1 MVQKHIVNLLRI
13 LAAMVVTTCLVVFP
27 PWMLIKTWIMPLPDT
42 LQAQLHEAIETGF
55 DGIVVY
61 RHDQGK
67 APQKYAA
74 GWKNSES
81 KTPADPDA
89 LFKIASIRKLYLAAA
104 IAKLVSHKRLALDNT
119 LAFYFPELADR
130 IQNADAITLHMMLQH
145 RSGIPNFTDTDG
157 YWSAPPETFDDT
169 LALILDLPAI
179 FNPDQGYGYSNT
191 NYLLIAA
198 LIDRT
203 LGYSHQQ
210 YITDEILTPL
220 NLTQT
225 FFSLQ
230 EVNIDD
236 VMSGYYVGYDGD
248 LKTAEQGMLAT
259 AEDVGTFLL
268 ALNNGTLFSEPEQQI
283 YSSIYVYNHT
293 GLVPGYQS
301 IAQYHQE
308 LDTVVV
314 QFTNTTNFEG
324 DNWTRSEIIYD
335 RIVEIIRREKQ
346 QNTDQS
352 Q

>member
-1 MVQKHIVNLLRI
+1 M
-13 LAAMVVTTCLVVFP
+13 
-27 PWMLIKTWIMPLPDT
+27 KTWIMPLPDT
-42 LQAQLHEAIETGF
+42 LQEQLEIATQSGF
-55 DGIVVY
+55 DGIIVY
-61 RHDQGK
+61 HHEQGK
-67 APQKYAA
+67 APHKYAA
-74 GWKNSES
+74 GWKNSEN

-104 IAKLVSHKRLALDNT
+104 TAKLVNEAHLALDNT
-119 LAFYFPELADR
+119 LAYYFPELADKV
-130 IQNADAITLHMMLQH
+130 QYADAITLRMMLQH
-145 RSGIPNFTDTDG
+145 RSGIPNFTDTQG
-157 YWSAPPETFDDT
+157 YWSSPPETFDDT
-169 LALILDLPAI
+169 LALILDLPAL
-179 FNPDQGYGYSNT
+179 FEPDQGYAYSNT
-191 NYLLIAA
+191 NYLLIAE

-210 YITDEILTPL
+210 FIQEEILTPL
-220 NLTQT
+220 ILTQT

-259 AEDVGTFLL
+259 AEDVGTFLM
-268 ALNNGTLFSEPEQQI
+268 ALNTGTLLSEPEQQI

-301 IAQYHQE
+301 IARYHKE

-324 DNWTRSEIIYD
+324 DHWARSEIIYD

-346 QNTDQS
+346 QKN
-352 Q
+352 